1 MSSSTKRTLQIL
13 FGIGVAAV
21 LVGEVAVRFHLERQ
35 YQQAIKNRQRLELQ
49 VAELRTEREQL
60 ANVLEQEHQRIE
72 GLAQELSVKDQELQ
86 RTLVRLNE
94 EQRTIETL
102 QQKLGAMQRQLDLL
116 QGELAL
122 ALQQRTNPSATAS
135 HAVQLE
141 KVVVNN
147 TPSSAVAQG
156 RVLSVHPEWKFVVID
171 LGWDVVQIGDVL
183 SIYRYD
189 QLLGKA
195 RVERVQEQAAAAT
208 LLPEWEQHEIAIN
221 DIVRFP

>member
-1 MSSSTKRTLQIL
+1 MSSRTKRTLQML
-13 FGIGVAAV
+13 FGIGLAAV
-21 LVGEVAVRFHLERQ
+21 LTGEVAVRLHLERQ

-49 VAELRTEREQL
+49 VAELRAEREQL
-60 ANVLEQEHQRIE
+60 VTAFKEEQQRVE

-86 RTLVRLNE
+86 RTLARLNE
-94 EQRTIETL
+94 EQRTIEGL
-102 QQKLGAMQRQLDLL
+102 EQKLGAMQRHMDVM

-122 ALQQRTNPSATAS
+122 ALQQRTNSSATAS
-135 HAVQLE
+135 QAVQLE

-147 TPSSAVAQG
+147 TPSSSMAQG
-156 RVLSVHPEWKFVVID
+156 RVLSVHPEWKFVVVD

-183 SIYRYD
+183 SIYRHD

-208 LLPEWEQHEIAIN
+208 VLPDWEQSEITIN
-221 DIVRFP
+221 DTVRFP

>member
-1 MSSSTKRTLQIL
+1 MSSRTTRTLQIL
-13 FGIGVAAV
+13 FGVGLAAV
-21 LVGEVAVRFHLERQ
+21 FIGEVAVRIHLERE
-35 YQQAIKNRQRLELQ
+35 YRQAIKNRQRLELQ

-60 ANVLEQEHQRIE
+60 ANTLEQEHQRIE
-72 GLAQELSVKDQELQ
+72 GLAQELSVKDRELQ

-94 EQRTIETL
+94 EQRTIEAL
-102 QQKLGAMQRQLDLL
+102 QQKMGAMQRQMDLL

-122 ALQQRTNPSATAS
+122 ALQQRIAPSAGAS

-147 TPSSAVAQG
+147 TPASAMAQG

-171 LGWDVVQIGDVL
+171 LGWDTVQIGDVL
-183 SIYRYD
+183 SIYRHD

-208 LLPEWEQHEIAIN
+208 VLPEWEQNEIAVN